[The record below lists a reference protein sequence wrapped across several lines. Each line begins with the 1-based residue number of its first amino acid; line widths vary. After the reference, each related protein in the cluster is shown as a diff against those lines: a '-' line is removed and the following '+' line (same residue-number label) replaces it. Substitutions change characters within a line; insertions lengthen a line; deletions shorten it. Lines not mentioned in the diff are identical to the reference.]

1 MDLFYQAFLFPI
13 EWLMRVILE
22 AFYILTDNY
31 GLSIILLSILINI
44 FIIPF
49 DYVAD
54 FLGIQHKKKLEIIK
68 PKIDLIKK
76 EFTGQERHLY
86 LQTLY
91 RVNNYHPLSNLKG
104 SVGLLFQIP
113 FFFAAFHLLGNY
125 ESFNNNSFFIIKD
138 LGKPDG
144 LFFGA
149 NFLPFLMTLVSLLS
163 SYIFSINKSN
173 SEKFPL
179 IVLSIFFLII
189 LYFESSALL
198 IYWTV
203 SNIFSLIK
211 NWVEEKIQF
220 NFVRHTILN
229 FLSSIKKTLKR
240 NTKLKFI
247 INNIYCQA
255 SILFFGLIF
264 VYKAIPIAASDVGMY
279 GANYQFVVLN
289 LILFFLTSIVIAMTL
304 YYFLGNKWR
313 DIAMKLL
320 TFGALVGL
328 FFSFV
333 MPFEINKIN
342 ALSIPLFSVY
352 ESVTIKVLKLFALFP
367 LLLIWFV
374 IFKTIKKIIWFI
386 LLFLNIMLMS
396 HTLSAGLSPTSFDI
410 VASNKSGD
418 MSINQANEFY
428 AFSKDSN
435 TIVIMLDMFQGNI
448 FADIIDEHPELI
460 QQFSGF
466 TYYPNTLSHGSS
478 TWKSISAIAGGQD
491 FQVQYMN
498 EKIQSPKLPE
508 IDDEFIFNPKERAY
522 LKNMKMAQ
530 LYNHDYSIFKPSYV
544 NCDIF
549 NSYQNSICS
558 NNVIINKELLADKN
572 LIFDTN
578 SSFQAAIFFAKFSL
592 VLNLPHQTKN
602 IAGRLLGGNYFS
614 AYMDNVNQYSQLQNL
629 IDFTN
634 PNSSNKTFK
643 FFENKITHSLWMLNE
658 NCKIVNENFD
668 YYRGL
673 FNSGYCSL
681 NQLNHF
687 FTKLNTF
694 GIYDNTKIIIVSDHG
709 SSSTDYGYNYINSN
723 NFNIQPSASSAL
735 MLVKDFNQSGNL
747 RISNEFMSNMDAYGI
762 ALSGVSEG
770 ENIQLDTIMK
780 PIKNRSLIYI
790 HEISPDRSYNII
802 EAYKVTNDMF
812 NKNNWERLNQNQIIQ
827 LSQ

>member
-31 GLSIILLSILINI
+31 GLSIIFLSILINI
-44 FIIPF
+44 FITPLHYI
-49 DYVAD
+49 AD
-54 FLGIQHKKKLEIIK
+54 FLGVQHKKRLEIIK
-68 PKIDLIKK
+68 PKIDLLKK

-264 VYKAIPIAASDVGMY
+264 LYKAIPIAASDTGMY

-289 LILFFLTSIVIAMTL
+289 LILFFLLSIAISVSL

-313 DIAMKLL
+313 DILMKLL
-320 TFGALVGL
+320 TFGALLGL

-333 MPFEINKIN
+333 MPFEINAIN
-342 ALSIPLFSVY
+342 ALAIPPFYIY
-352 ESVTIKVLKLFALFP
+352 EPVFIKVLKLLVLFP

-374 IFKTIKKIIWFI
+374 LFKAIKKAVWVI
-386 LLFLNIMLMS
+386 LLFTNIMLMT
-396 HTLSAGLSPTSFDI
+396 HTLSAGLSPNNFDVI
-410 VASNKSGD
+410 ASKNSGD
-418 MSINQANEFY
+418 MSINQANKFY

-491 FQVQYMN
+491 FQVQFLN
-498 EKIQSPKLPE
+498 EKIKSLQSSE
-508 IDDEFIFNPKERAY
+508 SHDEFVFSPKERAY
-522 LKNMKMAQ
+522 LNNMKMAQ

-544 NCDIF
+544 TCDIF

-558 NNVIINKELLADKN
+558 NNVIINNELLAEKN
-572 LIFDTN
+572 FTFSPN
-578 SSFQAAIFFAKFSL
+578 SSFEAASFFAKFSL

-602 IAGRLLGGNYFS
+602 IAGRLLAGNYLS
-614 AYMDNVNQYSQLQNL
+614 EYMNNVNQYAQLQNL
-629 IDFTN
+629 TDFAN
-634 PNSSNKTFK
+634 PNSTNKTFK
-643 FFENKITHSLWMLNE
+643 FFENKITHNLWMLNE
-658 NCKIVNENFD
+658 DCKIVNENFD
-668 YYRGL
+668 DYQGL
-673 FNSGYCSL
+673 YNSAFCSL
-681 NQLNHF
+681 KLLNDF
-687 FTKLNTF
+687 FLKLKSLE
-694 GIYDNTKIIIVSDHG
+694 IYDKSKIIIVSDHG
-709 SSSTDYGYNYINSN
+709 SASPAYGKFFVDTK
-723 NFNIQPSASSAL
+723 NFKIEPSASSAL
-735 MLVKDFNQSGNL
+735 LLVKDFYQSEDL
-747 RISNEFMSNMDAYGI
+747 KTSMEFMSNMDTYGI
-762 ALSGVSEG
+762 ALSGVSENK
-770 ENIQLDTIMK
+770 NIFSDRIKK

-790 HEISPDRSYNII
+790 HSVSPENSYNIT
-802 EAYKVTNDMF
+802 EAYKVTNNIFD
-812 NKNNWERLNQNQIIQ
+812 KNNWEKLNQSQIQ
-827 LSQ
+827 KLSQ